1 MSELGIPFVS
11 LVVPVWNEEKRLTRT
26 LPEILDWAKAI
37 KFGAE
42 VLIVDDH
49 STDFTCEIVRKYAAK
64 NRQLL
69 WLIECPEGEKG
80 KGAAVKAG
88 LLEARGL
95 YSIMLD
101 VDLSTPLNEF
111 HRMLD
116 HCQKLCNN
124 RPKDTPAMVIGSRA
138 MPDSKLPVPQPW
150 YRAAAGNLMRWLTRR
165 VTGLKYRD
173 TQCGFKCFS
182 KCAVEMI
189 CPKLTEQGFVFD
201 VEMLLIADRMHIP
214 VEELGVLWVN
224 DLESKI
230 DLIPDSQRMLK
241 ALIRL
246 SKLYSLK
253 R

>member
-11 LVVPVWNEEKRLTRT
+11 LVIPVWNEEKRLART
-26 LPEILDWAKAI
+26 LPEIIEWAKAI

-42 VLIVDDH
+42 VLVVNDH
-49 STDFTCEIVRKYAAK
+49 STDSTSGVVRKFVAQ

-69 WLIECPEGEKG
+69 WLIDCPESEKG

-101 VDLSTPLNEF
+101 VDLSTPLSEF
-111 HRMLD
+111 NRMLE

-124 RPKDTPAMVIGSRA
+124 RPMETPAMVIGSRA
-138 MPDSKLPVPQPW
+138 MPDSKLPIPQPW
-150 YRAAAGNLMRWLTRR
+150 HRAVAGNLMRWLTRR

-182 KCAVEMI
+182 KSAVELI

-201 VEMLLIADRMHIP
+201 VEMLLIADRAGIP
-214 VEELGVLWVN
+214 VEEIGVLWVN

-241 ALIRL
+241 ALFRL
-246 SKLYSLK
+246 SKLYH